1 MQWRSYIDYELNR
14 AEFDRVEQL
23 FPRCLTTTTS
33 VDLCR
38 TYVSYVCRRNDV
50 VMGGEKARGIII
62 LAFEFAVDKVG
73 IDVSSADLWQDFVDF
88 IRSWTPTTSWETQ
101 QKTDLL
107 RKTYKRFLGIPTEK
121 IESMWSSYTRWENET
136 NPATASKFI
145 AEKSTEF
152 MDARSWNTEW
162 HNVTRRLLKREI
174 VPVSIQENAALV
186 KAQLGL
192 WEAWLELER
201 KNSLNLKEDSSV
213 QKRVDYVYRQ
223 AVTSLPFVPE
233 IWFRYS
239 KFLLSS
245 NEEANVS
252 KCISLLSNGVQL
264 NPHSFLLAFQLS
276 ELHEKDHNFSKA
288 SETLEKLISTLIAD
302 HTVVTSQ
309 IDAITSKVAQE
320 AQPSV
325 VEKEAKPMGADSD
338 DEDEP
343 KNVAQQ
349 VVQLSEFDQR
359 RLAILRPD
367 QKLLN
372 NKVTLV
378 YTKLMMLC
386 KRSQGIKES
395 RAVFKQARKNFKP
408 VGFELYTE
416 NALMEYYSDNK
427 KTADKVFELSMKTFS
442 TNGEFLLSY
451 LDYLILTNSVES
463 IKVFF
468 EVAVTNLLKE
478 ISTDQEIVSL
488 EAADI
493 MGKDQRNANIK
504 ENQMYIRK
512 IITRYI
518 RFATNYLDLDT
529 VESLEKRYEQFF
541 PEDDPLSLF
550 SDRYKG
556 FTIDAVREYDLGIEA
571 VEEPTVESPNKKR
584 KTVTPTA
591 PAALVPDNGPSLPQH
606 GFVGNSVYALLQVL
620 PNASYFGP
628 PSERVFNTSKLV
640 ELLSTL
646 PEKKSE

>member
-1 MQWRSYIDYELNR
+1 M
-14 AEFDRVEQL
+14 EQL

-50 VMGGEKARGIII
+50 VMGGEKARGTII

-88 IRSWTPTTSWETQ
+88 IRSWTPTTTWETQ
-101 QKTDLL
+101 QKTDLM

-121 IESMWSSYTRWENET
+121 IESMWTTYTRWENEN

-162 HNVTRRLLKREI
+162 HNATRRLLKREI
-174 VPVSIQENAALV
+174 VPVGIVENSTVV
-186 KAQLGL
+186 KTQLGL

-201 KNSLNLKEDSSV
+201 KNSLNLKEDASV

-223 AVTSLPFVPE
+223 AVTALPFVPE
-233 IWFRYS
+233 IWFRYN

-252 KCISLLSNGVQL
+252 QCIQLLSDGVQL
-264 NPHSFLLAFQLS
+264 NPRSFLLAFQLS

-288 SETLEKLISTLIAD
+288 SETLERLITTLIAD
-302 HTVVTSQ
+302 HTAVSSQ
-309 IDAITSKVAQE
+309 IDAITSRVAKE

-325 VEKEAKPMGADSD
+325 AEKEAKPMGADSD

-343 KNVAQQ
+343 KKVVQQ
-349 VVQLSEFDQR
+349 VIKLSETEKR
-359 RLAILRPD
+359 RLSILRPD

-372 NKVTLV
+372 TKVTLV

-395 RAVFKQARKNFKP
+395 RSVFKQARKNFKA

-468 EVAVTNLLKE
+468 EAAMTNLLKE
-478 ISTDQEIVSL
+478 ISTDQEVVSL
-488 EAADI
+488 DAPDI
-493 MGKDQRNANIK
+493 LGKDHRNANIK
-504 ENQMYIRK
+504 ENQSYMRK

-529 VESLEKRYEQFF
+529 VKSLEKRYEQFF
-541 PEDDPLSLF
+541 PDDDPLSLF

-556 FTIDAVREYDLGIEA
+556 FTIDAVREYDLGLEP
-571 VEEPTVESPNKKR
+571 VEETVAEAPNKKR
-584 KTVTPTA
+584 KTTPA
-591 PAALVPDNGPSLPQH
+591 PTPAPVPENGPDIPQH

-646 PEKKSE
+646 PEKKVE